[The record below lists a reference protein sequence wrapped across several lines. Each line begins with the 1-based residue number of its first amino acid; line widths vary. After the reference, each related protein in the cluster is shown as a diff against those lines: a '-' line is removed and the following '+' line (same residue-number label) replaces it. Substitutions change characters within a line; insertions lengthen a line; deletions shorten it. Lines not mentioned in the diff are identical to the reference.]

1 MTLEAPFSSL
11 VSFFCD
17 PGRVRH
23 GCVGGFARGP
33 RSICVVEL
41 YMFMLTFESSVVTLD
56 LPRYITC
63 LPDYGRYVGSSRW
76 IPVGIHGSGRCRCA
90 LSAPIT
96 ACRGR
101 EAHSRVHRRHRGRH
115 CWCHRR
121 FGSRSPRLACWGHVR
136 GAGSHCIL
144 GCAGKFLESTKVSCA
159 HLLSLGSVV
168 CILTLVLRTV
178 FSRARDEHGA
188 VEKALK
194 NILLTICT
202 VLMTPV
208 VVVLSFCWRST
219 PIATVEV
226 LFQPRLQP
234 VESTSPLSRS
244 RGYATCTSARIV
256 RQWCVSGGTNIFWRV
271 WSAQRR
277 NWRRQFHLQ

>member
-1 MTLEAPFSSL
+1 M
-11 VSFFCD
+11 
-17 PGRVRH
+17 
-23 GCVGGFARGP
+23 
-33 RSICVVEL
+33 
-41 YMFMLTFESSVVTLD
+41 
-56 LPRYITC
+56 
-63 LPDYGRYVGSSRW
+63 
-76 IPVGIHGSGRCRCA
+76 
-90 LSAPIT
+90 
-96 ACRGR
+96 
-101 EAHSRVHRRHRGRH
+101 
-115 CWCHRR
+115 
-121 FGSRSPRLACWGHVR
+121 R

-144 GCAGKFLESTKVSCA
+144 GCAGKFLESTKVSRA

-178 FSRARDEHGA
+178 FSRVRGEHGA

-226 LFQPRLQP
+226 LFQPRLQA

-244 RGYATCTSARIV
+244 KGYATCTSARIV
-256 RQWCVSGGTNIFWRV
+256 RQWCVCQVARTFSEEGLERTTKELAASAPSAMKIKVVAPPDFGATTLPLCGSVVPAASRSILTMHASLAFFVRQVDCLAMCRMRSLGGTM
-271 WSAQRR
+271 R
-277 NWRRQFHLQ
+277 NPTTNQE